1 MNICVALEVHS
12 INMSKS
18 ASALVTH
25 VCA

>member
-1 MNICVALEVHS
+1 MNICVALEVHN